1 MLCAL
6 PMSVSAQQIF
16 IWQGGTSSN
25 WNVGSNWL
33 TFGPGIFPNSPTD
46 IAIVIPAPNNPQLSL
61 TDITVG
67 SLITTFGSSIQL
79 GGFTLTI
86 NSGNI
91 TSTTIT
97 GGRIVHTGTST
108 LNIDGSTLTNI
119 VFDKNSSGVTNFQN
133 GNTINFSP
141 GNHIRILAGAG
152 AVQMGVTTGDTF
164 TGNALFIN
172 NSSSTLTIGF
182 DGMSTFAGDVNLVQ
196 TDIMGGIVFGPGM
209 TSTSTLTSGK
219 LDASGVTN
227 GTLSLGGVIQL
238 NNAVTNTIGSAMGY
252 PHTLDIERS
261 SFAGNL
267 AAKSV
272 NTLTILQSQ
281 ILGPAN
287 TLESPEIDNV
297 RESVFANTT
306 ITKGATALMD
316 NAWYGDNT
324 YDGCHI
330 INESNNT
337 LRLNVTT
344 ADAFYNQA
352 VFDNTGGGLLWIA
365 AVGATNFDADITLN
379 NTSSVG
385 IIVGNNAAGNLATIA
400 GNIKTTGY
408 SNGPLELS
416 RVDQMAVTPNDTLKS
431 AGLLVRNSRVRGD
444 FSYLGSGGNARF
456 FTSTFDRTNIIRST
470 NIAEV
475 RQSSFSPVSGTSTSF
490 LKTGNSLNSWYGG
503 NTFGNVTFVN
513 SSTNGNLRLADTNP
527 DTFNGKAAFQQTGAN
542 GDLSPCYSAN
552 CLFRDTIST
561 VGTAKKIIFGGA
573 AAGNAVIDGNSAQVL
588 QGDAGL
594 EPEFRRL
601 EMNTTGTLQL
611 DIPLI
616 IVTSTTFTN
625 GIILSSSTNPVIYA
639 TTATPPMSGSD
650 ASHVDGP
657 IRREGTGNFRFV
669 TGDNGKFAPVE
680 IVPTGAFGTF
690 EVQYF
695 NSSFSSML
703 VDASLDHVSSCE
715 YWDISRPGAGDPVN
729 ITMTWDDIRSCG
741 IDDLG
746 ALTIAHWDGVTWTNM
761 PVTIMGMLPAGTIT
775 VSGVAS
781 FSPFTL
787 ASTTTANPLPIELL
801 YFDARP
807 NGKVVNLHWAT
818 ATEQNND
825 FFSIERSR
833 DGLKFEEIMRTP
845 GAGNSTERK
854 DYSEVD
860 TRPLSGLSYYRLRQ
874 TDFNGEST
882 VSPVIAVRME
892 GEDKDIKV
900 FPNPADDYFFV
911 ETATD
916 PSSLRVR
923 LLNHVGQTVP
933 LAPQVQAGR
942 LMFPTSNLAAGVYYI
957 EIQQNNGV
965 QSHKV
970 IVR

>member
-219 LDASGVTN
+219 LDASGVID

-238 NNAVTNTIGSAMGY
+238 NSAVTNTIGSAMGY

-337 LRLNVTT
+337 LRLNATT

-352 VFDNTGGGLLWIA
+352 VFDNNGDGLLWIA

-542 GDLSPCYSAN
+542 GDLSPCYSAD
-552 CLFRDTIST
+552 CLFRGNIST
-561 VGTAKKIIFGGA
+561 IGTAQKIIFGGA
-573 AAGNAVIDGNSAQVL
+573 TGNAIIDGNSAQVL
-588 QGDAGL
+588 QGDALL

-601 EMNTTGTLQL
+601 VMNTTGTLQL

-625 GIILSSSTNPVIYA
+625 GRILSSSMNPVIYA
-639 TTATPPMSGSD
+639 ATAAPPATGSP

-657 IRREGTGNFRFV
+657 IQRTGPGNFRFA

-680 IVPTGAFGTF
+680 IAPIGAFGTF
-690 EVQYF
+690 EVEYF
-695 NSSFSSML
+695 NSSYSSMM
-703 VDASLDHVSSCE
+703 VDISLDHVSTCE
-715 YWDISRPGAGDPVN
+715 YWDISRPGAGDPAN
-729 ITMTWDDIRSCG
+729 ITMTWDNIRSCG
-741 IDDLG
+741 VTDTASLK
-746 ALTIAHWDGVTWTNM
+746 LAHWNSTSMMWEQVSSTAFMN
-761 PVTIMGMLPAGTIT
+761 GTIT
-775 VSGVAS
+775 ALGVNS

-787 ASTTTANPLPIELL
+787 ASTDAMANPLPIELL
-801 YFDARP
+801 YFDAQP

-825 FFSIERSR
+825 YFSIERSR
-833 DGLKFEEIMRTP
+833 DGLKFDEILRTP

-900 FPNPADDYFFV
+900 FPNPADDFFFV
-911 ETATD
+911 ETAAD